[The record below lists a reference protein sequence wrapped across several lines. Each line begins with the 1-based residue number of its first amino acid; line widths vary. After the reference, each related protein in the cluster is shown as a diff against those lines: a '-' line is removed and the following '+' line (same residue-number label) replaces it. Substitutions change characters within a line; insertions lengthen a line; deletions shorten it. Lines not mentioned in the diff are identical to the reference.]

1 MEYKRKNVWLNI
13 DKNQKNELEEISKDY
28 IDFLNIAKT
37 ERLATN
43 EIIKRVEDK
52 GFVSLDKKISEN
64 SLKAGDKVYIVNKN
78 KAIALFV
85 IGNEDL
91 EKGMSIIGAHTDS
104 PRLDLKP
111 VPLSED
117 NSIAYFKT
125 HYYGGVK
132 KYQWTTIPLALHGVI
147 FNKNGEK
154 IDVSIGENYDEPV
167 FTISELL
174 IHLSKKQLQKPARE
188 VIEGEQLKVIVGSIP
203 LTDEDDNPVKKNI
216 LRILKEKYE
225 IDEEDFIS
233 AEFEVV
239 PAIKARN
246 AGLDNSMIIGHGQ
259 DDRVCSYSTL
269 NAILDLENPVKT
281 AVALFVDKEE
291 IGSRGATAM
300 TSQFFE
306 NAVLE
311 LLNIQGKANLI
322 SLKRSLANSK
332 VLSADVTLAYDPNF
346 KDVSEID
353 NTAQFGCGVA
363 LTKYTGSGGKGGSND
378 ANAEYLSEVRMA
390 FEKENV
396 IYQTGELGAV
406 DAGGGGTIAFILAE
420 YGMDVVDCGTP
431 VISMHA
437 PTELVSKADL
447 YQTIL
452 AYKAFYKNIWHKIR
466 HLV

>member
-1 MEYKRKNVWLNI
+1 
-13 DKNQKNELEEISKDY
+13 
-28 IDFLNIAKT
+28 
-37 ERLATN
+37 
-43 EIIKRVEDK
+43 
-52 GFVSLDKKISEN
+52 
-64 SLKAGDKVYIVNKN
+64 
-78 KAIALFV
+78 
-85 IGNEDL
+85 
-91 EKGMSIIGAHTDS
+91 
-104 PRLDLKP
+104 
-111 VPLSED
+111 
-117 NSIAYFKT
+117 
-125 HYYGGVK
+125 
-132 KYQWTTIPLALHGVI
+132 
-147 FNKNGEK
+147 
-154 IDVSIGENYDEPV
+154 
-167 FTISELL
+167 
-174 IHLSKKQLQKPARE
+174 
-188 VIEGEQLKVIVGSIP
+188 
-203 LTDEDDNPVKKNI
+203 
-216 LRILKEKYE
+216 
-225 IDEEDFIS
+225 
-233 AEFEVV
+233 
-239 PAIKARN
+239 
-246 AGLDNSMIIGHGQ
+246 MIIGHGQ
-259 DDRVCSYSTL
+259 DDRVCTYSTL

-300 TSQFFE
+300 TSQIFE

-447 YQTIL
+447 YQTVL
-452 AYKAFYKNIWHKIR
+452 AYKAFYKNIWHTIR